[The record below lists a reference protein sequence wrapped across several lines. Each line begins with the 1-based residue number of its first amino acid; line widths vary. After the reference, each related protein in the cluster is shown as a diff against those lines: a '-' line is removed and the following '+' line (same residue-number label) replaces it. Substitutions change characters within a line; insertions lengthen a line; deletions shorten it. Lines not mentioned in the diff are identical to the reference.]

1 MPPGELISTYEA
13 AATLVVGT
21 DAFRNER
28 KATSSRR
35 RSVEGVS
42 IVGAN
47 AINECT
53 VDIHIEDY
61 FVGRF
66 RNTLNGAVQHRMPDD
81 YQAVRPAL
89 CPAGSKITA
98 TIIVAPTVSPLLIKL
113 FGRG

>member
-1 MPPGELISTYEA
+1 MPGELISSYEA
-13 AATLVVGT
+13 AATLLVGV

-28 KATSSRR
+28 KATSSRP

-66 RNTLNGAVQHRMPDD
+66 RNSRAGAVQVILPDD
-81 YQAVRPAL
+81 YQPVRPAL

-98 TIIVAPTVSPLLIKL
+98 TIITAPTVSPLAIKIY
-113 FGRG
+113 GRG